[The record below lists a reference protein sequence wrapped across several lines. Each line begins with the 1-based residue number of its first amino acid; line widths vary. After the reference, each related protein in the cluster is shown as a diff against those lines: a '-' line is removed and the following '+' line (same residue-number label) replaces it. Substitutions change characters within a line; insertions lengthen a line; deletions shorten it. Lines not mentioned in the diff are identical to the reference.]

1 MQYIAC
7 THTHQRKTRMRPRAS
22 RHVMLLLLPRHN
34 GSALSFSPPGG
45 TGGEKERAAR
55 DRAGPR
61 PQCESARYKSPWP
74 TSSAAT
80 AAQGLRSRV

>member
-7 THTHQRKTRMRPRAS
+7 THTPTQNTHAPARIEACYAAT
-22 RHVMLLLLPRHN
+22 LPRHN

-80 AAQGLRSRV
+80 AAQGFRSRV